1 VCYFKSSLTLELDEP
16 GPYSIEIITYDR
28 AKNHKVA
35 RRIVLF
41 DNASVVDL
49 HGNESTVIQATANN
63 WINKF
68 SDVIEIFWRGRFRN
82 VRHSNGGWL
91 NEVQESKNVSRDLD
105 DRHGRSE
112 RTIEKIDNIDGNKCL
127 L

>member
-1 VCYFKSSLTLELDEP
+1 
-16 GPYSIEIITYDR
+16 
-28 AKNHKVA
+28 
-35 RRIVLF
+35 LF

-49 HGNESTVIQATANN
+49 HGSQSRVIQATANN

-68 SDVIEIFWRGRFRN
+68 SDVIEIVWPGRFKN

-91 NEVQESKNVSRDLD
+91 NEVEESKDVSRDLD

-112 RTIEKIDNIDGNKCL
+112 RTIEKIDNIYGNKGRFINL
-127 L
+127 LF